1 MKKNIGIIVLVVS
14 CMLLINQHVWGS
26 VGSIINVGA
35 MNSGVSHDTGT
46 RESIEL
52 TRKDEMLIGWT
63 KHKNIKLV
71 TVFAPGSGKGH
82 VILREITLADGKKS
96 FYLSAPDSLIK
107 KVKRATIYFKHQAD
121 ESVLYEY
128 IRGEWKE
135 RKPTL
140 ISISNKDNEK
150 HNREYLLAFSVE
162 QLGLYWL
169 SEGNAVNTA
178 SLHYP
183 SANMLFGGSIYRGL
197 LSWTWAIIFLV
208 IGAII
213 SFLAHKINRYRI

>member
-1 MKKNIGIIVLVVS
+1 MKQNIRIIIIVVS
-14 CMLLINQHVWGS
+14 CMIMINQTVWGS

-35 MNSGVSHDTGT
+35 MNSGVSLNTGT
-46 RESIEL
+46 RELIEL
-52 TRKDEMLIGWT
+52 NQKDGMLIGWT
-63 KHKNIKLV
+63 KNKNIKLV

-82 VILREITLADGKKS
+82 IVLREITLADGKKS

-107 KVKRATIYFKHQAD
+107 KVRRATIYFEHQSNDA
-121 ESVLYEY
+121 VLYEY

-162 QLGLYWL
+162 RLGLYWL
-169 SEGNAVNTA
+169 FEGNAVNAA

-197 LSWTWAIIFLV
+197 FSWTWAIIFLA
-208 IGAII
+208 IGATV
-213 SFLAHKINRYRI
+213 SFLAHIINRDKI